1 MSDSVQVVIV
11 GAGPCGLAAAIAMK
25 EAGLRARVFDRSCVV
40 SSIVEYPTYMT
51 FFSTASRLEIGGVP
65 FVVAAEKPTRRDAMA
80 YYRAVVDHFDLK
92 VLQYEEVQAI
102 EGTEPQFLVRSRALS
117 GSPPVRVSPA
127 EAIIIAT
134 GYRGNP
140 NRLGVPGE
148 DLPHVTH
155 SFREGH
161 EAFRRRAVVV
171 GGGNSAVEVALDL
184 YRSHAHVTLVH
195 FGPRLDKGVKPWV
208 LPDITNRIAD
218 GSIAA
223 RWNARVIAIEPDAV
237 VLQGSEGGE
246 LARLGADHVY
256 LMTGY
261 TPDPTLLSSLG
272 VSIDSQTGKPTH
284 DVATMET
291 DVPGVFIAGVLA
303 AGYDANKIFIENGR
317 HHGNLIARTLVS
329 RIN

>member
-1 MSDSVQVVIV
+1 MSDSLEVAIV

-25 EAGLRARVFDRSCVV
+25 EAGLGATVFDRSCVV
-40 SSIVEYPTYMT
+40 SSIADYPTYMT
-51 FFSTASRLEIGGVP
+51 FFSTAARLEIGGVP
-65 FVVAAEKPTRRDAMA
+65 FVVAAEKPSRRDALA
-80 YYRAVVDHFDLK
+80 YYRAVVEHFDLN

-102 EGTEPQFLVRSRALS
+102 EGTAPQFVVRSRAS
-117 GSPPVRVSPA
+117 RGTVRVSSVQ
-127 EAIIIAT
+127 AIIVAT

-140 NRLGVPGE
+140 NRLNVPGE

-184 YRSHAHVTLVH
+184 YRSNAHVTLVH
-195 FGPRLDKGVKPWV
+195 FGPQLDKGVKPWV

-218 GSIAA
+218 GSIGA
-223 RWNARVIAIEPDAV
+223 RWNARVSAIEPDAV
-237 VLQGSEGGE
+237 VLQTSEGV
-246 LARLGADHVY
+246 ARLGADHVY

-261 TPDPTLLSSLG
+261 MPDPMLLSSLG
-272 VSIDSQTGKPTH
+272 VSIDPETGKPAH
-284 DVATMET
+284 DVVTMET

-317 HHGNLIARTLVS
+317 HHGDLIARTLVS
-329 RIN
+329 RIH